1 MLVLASAAS
10 AYPTMVTDIPILAGD
25 TVTLSGAYF
34 GDPTGPYANN
44 PSDPLVYG
52 YSLDDGSTDVIV
64 DDNGT
69 GGSKS
74 AKGAGPIP
82 VLPGQT
88 DLLVFLTDNYT
99 DPSDSSNSCGDT
111 YYSNGDHALVT
122 QTSSSTYDVS
132 IYDCDVGTM
141 KGSRTPPADGA
152 GNLNVTVTI
161 EGPPPSAS
169 ISLPGSG
176 NIYQVGD
183 SVPTSF
189 SCLEGADGPALSS
202 CDDNN
207 PASPTDTA
215 SGGSG
220 TLDTS
225 TPGTHTYTVTAT
237 SGAPEQQGSASI
249 SYTVVAPPTVALTTP
264 ASGAFYDEGQ
274 VVDADYS
281 CADPNG
287 TGLLLTDGC
296 VGTVA
301 DGAAIATGS
310 LGSHSFTVTAYS
322 TDGDSTPVTYDYT
335 VVAPPTVTLTT
346 PASGALYAKG
356 QVIDADY
363 SCADPNGT
371 GLQPTDGCV
380 GTVADGAAIDM
391 SLGPHSFT
399 VTATSQDGD
408 STPVTYDYT
417 VVAPPTVTLTTPA
430 SGALYAK
437 GQVVDADYS
446 CADPN
451 GPGLQVS
458 GGCSGT
464 VANGAAIDTSS
475 TGGKSFSVTAI
486 SQDGDSTTTTY
497 DYTVVAP
504 PTVTLTTPA
513 SGAFYAEGQVVDAD
527 YSCADPNGTG
537 LLGSGGC
544 VGTVADGA
552 AIATGSLG
560 SHSFTVTATS
570 TDGESTPV
578 TYDYTVVAPPTVT
591 LTTPASG
598 AFYDEGQVVDAD
610 YSCAD
615 PNGTGLLL
623 TDGCV
628 GTVADGA
635 AIATGSLG
643 SHSFTVT
650 AYSTDGDSTPVTYD
664 YTVVAPPTVTLTT
677 PASGALYAKGQV
689 IDADYSCADP
699 NGTGLQ
705 VSGGCSG
712 TVANGAPID
721 TSSTGGHSFTVT
733 ATSQDGDSTTT
744 TYDYTVAAP
753 PTATIISPENNQT
766 YTLNQG
772 VPTSFSCNEGASGT
786 GLASCADSNG
796 ATSPGALVTSAAGSF
811 VYTVTATSKDGQ
823 TGKAVIDYSVVYVAP
838 TNSALPV
845 VSGTDQQGD
854 TLTTTNGTWSG
865 DPTPTYTYQW
875 VRCNGSTC
883 ADIPGANAS
892 SYVASVDD
900 VGDTL
905 EAEVTATNPG
915 GAVTVTS
922 DSTATVLTAAPANDG
937 LPLIIGTAQA
947 GNTLSATEGNWLNSP
962 TSYADQWLQC
972 DATGASCSPISGAQA
987 SSYVPTD
994 GDVGHTLSVVVTATN
1009 AGGDASV
1016 TSPPS
1021 AIVSIGVPANSEGPT
1036 ISGTAQQGQTL
1047 ATDGGSW
1054 TNSPTAFAYQWLQ
1067 CDATG
1072 AGCTEISGAQ
1082 ASGYVPGAGDVGH
1095 TLRVAVVATNSSG
1108 NASATSAQSAVV
1120 LIAPPANTAV
1130 PGVAGSAVQ
1139 AQPLSA
1145 STGRWANSPT
1155 IYTYQWLQCDA
1166 TGASCTAIPGA
1177 MASSYVPVAG
1187 DAGHAL
1193 RVTVTATNASGT
1205 VSATSFPTEAVA
1217 ALQVSNT
1224 PPPPVLDTSTNLNPV
1239 SGTILIR
1246 LPGSSTFTPVP
1257 AGTNVPI
1264 GSTVDA
1270 INGTVLITVALP
1282 NGGTQTGEFY
1292 DGEFVLTQSSNG
1304 TTIPILTGGTFKG
1317 CPAPN
1322 QSASSNNAARA
1333 AGSKKKPTTVVRQ
1346 LWGNAHGNYTTKGRY
1361 GSASVSGTI
1370 WLVQDRC
1377 DGTYIEA
1384 TKDNVIVVAY
1394 AHPHKKY
1401 NIKQG
1406 HHILIAAPGS

>member
-1 MLVLASAAS
+1 MKRTTFRLAVAGASLAALASTFVLATSAAAS
-10 AYPTMVTDIPILAGD
+10 GSIEIPAGD
-25 TVTLSGAYF
+25 TATLSGAEFCADDSLTY
-34 GDPTGPYANN
+34 GYTLNGGPEQPLATGNGQCDTGLQGATIGPVSAQTTL
-44 PSDPLVYG
+44 LVY
-52 YSLDDGSTDVIV
+52 
-64 DDNGT
+64 
-69 GGSKS
+69 
-74 AKGAGPIP
+74 
-82 VLPGQT
+82 
-88 DLLVFLTDNYT
+88 LTDNYFT
-99 DPSDSSNSCGDT
+99 CDDT
-111 YYSNGDHALVT
+111 YYSDGTGDGAHALVT
-122 QTSSSTYDVS
+122 PVGTDSWGVS
-132 IYDCDVGTM
+132 ITDCGVGSDTTDTRIPTA
-141 KGSRTPPADGA
+141 GE
-152 GNLNVTVTI
+152 GNLNVTVTVV
-161 EGPPPSAS
+161 AAA
-169 ISLPGSG
+169 
-176 NIYQVGD
+176 
-183 SVPTSF
+183 PT
-189 SCLEGADGPALSS
+189 G
-202 CDDNN
+202 
-207 PASPTDTA
+207 
-215 SGGSG
+215 
-220 TLDTS
+220 
-225 TPGTHTYTVTAT
+225 
-237 SGAPEQQGSASI
+237 GSASI
-249 SYTVVAPPTVALTTP
+249 SGTAQENDTLTANTSGWSPTPSSYTYEWQDCNSGCTDI
-264 ASGAFYDEGQ
+264 SGASTTSGTYMLGSTDVGDTIQ
-274 VVDADYS
+274 VIVTAHNAGGTGIATSDQTVTVLIAAPVNTVLPTISGTAQQGNLLTGAKGSWDYS
-281 CADPNG
+281 PTSYDYQWLSCTPSNVCSD
-287 TGLLLTDGC
+287 
-296 VGTVA
+296 VGTNSTTYTPVA
-301 DGAAIATGS
+301 ADIGNTIE
-310 LGSHSFTVTAYS
+310 LEVTAH
-322 TDGDSTPVTYDYT
+322 
-335 VVAPPTVTLTT
+335 
-346 PASGALYAKG
+346 
-356 QVIDADY
+356 
-363 SCADPNGT
+363 N
-371 GLQPTDGCV
+371 
-380 GTVADGAAIDM
+380 
-391 SLGPHSFT
+391 
-399 VTATSQDGD
+399 
-408 STPVTYDYT
+408 
-417 VVAPPTVTLTTPA
+417 
-430 SGALYAK
+430 
-437 GQVVDADYS
+437 
-446 CADPN
+446 N
-451 GPGLQVS
+451 
-458 GGCSGT
+458 
-464 VANGAAIDTSS
+464 
-475 TGGKSFSVTAI
+475 
-486 SQDGDSTTTTY
+486 
-497 DYTVVAP
+497 
-504 PTVTLTTPA
+504 
-513 SGAFYAEGQVVDAD
+513 
-527 YSCADPNGTG
+527 
-537 LLGSGGC
+537 
-544 VGTVADGA
+544 
-552 AIATGSLG
+552 
-560 SHSFTVTATS
+560 
-570 TDGESTPV
+570 
-578 TYDYTVVAPPTVT
+578 
-591 LTTPASG
+591 
-598 AFYDEGQVVDAD
+598 
-610 YSCAD
+610 
-615 PNGTGLLL
+615 
-623 TDGCV
+623 
-628 GTVADGA
+628 
-635 AIATGSLG
+635 
-643 SHSFTVT
+643 
-650 AYSTDGDSTPVTYD
+650 
-664 YTVVAPPTVTLTT
+664 
-677 PASGALYAKGQV
+677 
-689 IDADYSCADP
+689 
-699 NGTGLQ
+699 
-705 VSGGCSG
+705 
-712 TVANGAPID
+712 
-721 TSSTGGHSFTVT
+721 GGH
-733 ATSQDGDSTTT
+733 
-744 TYDYTVAAP
+744 AA
-753 PTATIISPENNQT
+753 A
-766 YTLNQG
+766 
-772 VPTSFSCNEGASGT
+772 
-786 GLASCADSNG
+786 
-796 ATSPGALVTSAAGSF
+796 TSAATAAVLIAAPVNTVLPTIGGTPQQNATLSASTGSWE
-811 VYTVTATSKDGQ
+811 
-823 TGKAVIDYSVVYVAP
+823 
-838 TNSALPV
+838 NSP
-845 VSGTDQQGD
+845 S
-854 TLTTTNGTWSG
+854 
-865 DPTPTYTYQW
+865 YTYQW
-875 VRCNGSTC
+875 ERCNSSC
-883 ADIPGANAS
+883 SDITGATAS
-892 SYVASVDD
+892 SYVVSTED
-900 VGDTL
+900 VGYAL
-905 EAEVTATNPG
+905 EVEVTATNPG

-987 SSYVPTD
+987 SSYIPTD
-994 GDVGHTLSVVVTATN
+994 ADVGHTLSVVVTATN

-1036 ISGTAQQGQTL
+1036 ISGTARQGQTL

-1333 AGSKKKPTTVVRQ
+1333 AGSKKKPKTVVRQ

-1406 HHILIAAPGS
+1406 HHILLAAPGS

>member
-356 QVIDADY
+356 QV
-363 SCADPNGT
+363 
-371 GLQPTDGCV
+371 V
-380 GTVADGAAIDM
+380 
-391 SLGPHSFT
+391 
-399 VTATSQDGD
+399 
-408 STPVTYDYT
+408 
-417 VVAPPTVTLTTPA
+417 
-430 SGALYAK
+430 
-437 GQVVDADYS
+437 
-446 CADPN
+446 
-451 GPGLQVS
+451 
-458 GGCSGT
+458 
-464 VANGAAIDTSS
+464 
-475 TGGKSFSVTAI
+475 
-486 SQDGDSTTTTY
+486 
-497 DYTVVAP
+497 
-504 PTVTLTTPA
+504 
-513 SGAFYAEGQVVDAD
+513 
-527 YSCADPNGTG
+527 
-537 LLGSGGC
+537 
-544 VGTVADGA
+544 
-552 AIATGSLG
+552 
-560 SHSFTVTATS
+560 
-570 TDGESTPV
+570 
-578 TYDYTVVAPPTVT
+578 
-591 LTTPASG
+591 
-598 AFYDEGQVVDAD
+598 
-610 YSCAD
+610 
-615 PNGTGLLL
+615 
-623 TDGCV
+623 
-628 GTVADGA
+628 
-635 AIATGSLG
+635 
-643 SHSFTVT
+643 
-650 AYSTDGDSTPVTYD
+650 
-664 YTVVAPPTVTLTT
+664 
-677 PASGALYAKGQV
+677 
-689 IDADYSCADP
+689 DADYSCADP